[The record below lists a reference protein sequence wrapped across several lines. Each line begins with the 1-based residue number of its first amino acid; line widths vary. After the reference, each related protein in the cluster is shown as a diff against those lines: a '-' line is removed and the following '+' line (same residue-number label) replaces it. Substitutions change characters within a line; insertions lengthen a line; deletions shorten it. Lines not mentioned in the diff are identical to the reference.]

1 MRRNALALI
10 TILFLSSLPLSA
22 GDMAVRKAILGS
34 AYAEHEGYRVLQRIC
49 DEAGGRLSG
58 SPADLRTLQILEE
71 ELRREGLVSRQESF
85 SMPGWIRGDDAV
97 EVIIPFRKRLRAAAL
112 GYVDRHPPFESPLV
126 WGGYGFEDELS
137 GAAGSIAVVSSES
150 PREKESPLR
159 LEVIENA
166 ARAGAKGV
174 LFVNDKPGG
183 LVMTGVSNFGGKPS
197 PVPAYSITLE
207 DGLWLRRLL
216 EARREVRGRVATASR
231 CTLVQTAN
239 LVASLP
245 GKRKAKIV
253 VGAHVDSWDIG
264 QGAVDNGVGSAVLF
278 EIARLFAKHSRTN
291 HYTVEFVWFNGE
303 ELGIWGART
312 YLEQHAR
319 DSIVAMVNMDVPG
332 RPTGV
337 NVMGFDEFT
346 PMVRALMDSLKGF
359 DWSGGIISVPWTNS
373 DHQPFLLKGIP
384 SFTVMGHL
392 EKESVFHYHDVGD
405 TFDKV
410 DRLALVDASAG
421 IALLTFA
428 LANNTSIEYRIKT
441 VPERIATF
449 KASGMEKRL
458 RRQKEWPF

>member
-1 MRRNALALI
+1 MQRNALALI
-10 TILFLSSLPLSA
+10 IILFLSTLPVSA
-22 GDMAVRKAILGS
+22 GDTAARKAILGS
-34 AYAEHEGYRVLQRIC
+34 AYADHEGYRVLQRIC
-49 DEAGGRLSG
+49 DEAGGRLPG
-58 SPADLRTLQILEE
+58 SPANIRALRILEE
-71 ELRREGLVSRQESF
+71 ELRREGIASHQESF

-97 EVIIPFRKRLRAAAL
+97 EVIVPFHKSLRAVAL
-112 GYVDRHPPFESPLV
+112 GYVDRHPPFQSPLV
-126 WGGYGFEDELS
+126 WGGYGLENDLAK
-137 GAAGSIAVVSSES
+137 AAGSIALVSSGS
-150 PREKESPLR
+150 PREGDAPLR

-197 PVPAYSITLE
+197 PVPAYSISME
-207 DGLWLRRLL
+207 DGQWLRRLL
-216 EARREVRGRVATASR
+216 EARHQVRVQLSTASR

-253 VGAHVDSWDIG
+253 VGAHVDSWDIS

-278 EIARLFAKHSRTN
+278 EIARLFAEHTRMN

-312 YLEQHAR
+312 YLEQHAG
-319 DSIVAMVNMDVPG
+319 DSIVAMINMDMPG

-346 PMVRALMDSLKGF
+346 PLVRALMDSLKGF

-373 DHQPFLLKGIP
+373 DHQPFLLQGIP

-421 IALLTFA
+421 IALLAHT
-428 LANNTSIEYRIKT
+428 LANNTSVEYRIKT

-458 RRQKEWPF
+458 KRQREWPF